1 MLDTFATWEGRA
13 YALILC
19 LCPFV
24 LSYFLTSVL
33 SASSIRSN
41 HDNKSPPID
50 PSADF
55 IFGNLFA
62 FAFDTRRYFAH
73 LITRYGNNTPVRIR
87 VANQQYF
94 FISGAQSILRF
105 FRTSRE
111 LSTTPA
117 TVAILENVFGSPPET
132 ASILIND
139 NTGFSVQPLEGSNPI
154 PQDQR
159 YHHIIHNTIHTNL
172 MGVGLADL
180 ASRYLENLEKELDAL
195 SGESEEWIEIPDL
208 YTLVQNTIFKASTMA
223 ICGPHLFELNPTFT
237 DDFWEFD
244 IKVGGLIKGL
254 PRFLVPSSYRVRD
267 RLIDEIMKWHEF
279 AESHIDRK
287 DVELEKKLWEPYYG
301 SKLVRD
307 RARELSQIKGYN
319 DKARAANDLGLIWGA
334 NANIVPI
341 VGWFL
346 LDTISRPEVLSRV
359 RNELSNIA
367 KLHPSSST
375 SEHMPELMSNP
386 LLQSIY
392 CEELRLRSGTTIQRS
407 PISSNYK
414 LGPWK
419 FPKDDMIIASVWFEG
434 RDKTV
439 WNEGPNGEHD
449 VEDFWPDRFIVYPN
463 DPNSGPRRPE
473 SASAKSKSDK
483 VKEPTFT
490 VDSVNGAFIPYGGG
504 QKMCPGR
511 FYAKQEALGAL
522 AMFLNKFD
530 IELMEE
536 KQIVPDLSYFP
547 MGILPP
553 KGKYPARLRRR
564 KEAV

>member
-1 MLDTFATWEGRA
+1 MLR
-13 YALILC
+13 L
-19 LCPFV
+19 
-24 LSYFLTSVL
+24 
-33 SASSIRSN
+33 
-41 HDNKSPPID
+41 
-50 PSADF
+50 
-55 IFGNLFA
+55 
-62 FAFDTRRYFAH
+62 
-73 LITRYGNNTPVRIR
+73 
-87 VANQQYF
+87 
-94 FISGAQSILRF
+94 

-111 LSTTPA
+111 LSTGPA
-117 TVAILENVFGSPPET
+117 SVAIMENVFGSPPET

-139 NTGFSVQPLEGSNPI
+139 NTGCSVQPLEGSNPL

-159 YHHIIHNTIHTNL
+159 YFHLIHNTIHTNL
-172 MGVGLADL
+172 MGAGLADL
-180 ASRYLENLEKELDAL
+180 ASRYLENLEKELDEL
-195 SGESEEWIEIPDL
+195 SGESEDWIEIPDL
-208 YTLVQNTIFKASTMA
+208 YALVQNAIFRASTIA

-267 RLIDEIMKWHEF
+267 RLIDEIMAWHRF

-287 DVELEKKLWEPYYG
+287 DEELEKKLWEPYYG

-319 DKARAANDLGLIWGA
+319 DKARAANDLGLIWGYALCLYTVIFFFLLILCSA

-341 VGWFL
+341 VGWCL

-359 RNELSNIA
+359 RIELSNIV
-367 KLHPSSST
+367 KLRPSSST

-392 CEELRLRSGTTIQRS
+392 CEELRLRSGSTIQRS

-439 WNEGPNGEHD
+439 WNEGANGEHD
-449 VEDFWPDRFIVYPN
+449 VEDFWVDRFIVYPN
-463 DPNSGPRRPE
+463 DPNSGPRKPD
-473 SASAKSKSDK
+473 SAKSKSDK

-522 AMFLNKFD
+522 AMFLSKFD
-530 IELMEE
+530 VELIE
-536 KQIVPDLSYFP
+536 KKPIVPDLSYFP

-564 KEAV
+564 MQAA

>member
-1 MLDTFATWEGRA
+1 MLDIFATWEGRA

-73 LITRYGNNTPVRIR
+73 LIKRYGNNTPVRIR

-111 LSTTPA
+111 LSTAPA
-117 TVAILENVFGSPPET
+117 AVAILENVFGSPPET

-180 ASRYLENLEKELDAL
+180 ASRYLENLEKELDEL
-195 SGESEEWIEIPDL
+195 SG
-208 YTLVQNTIFKASTMA
+208 
-223 ICGPHLFELNPTFT
+223 
-237 DDFWEFD
+237 
-244 IKVGGLIKGL
+244 VGGLIKGL

-267 RLIDEIMKWHEF
+267 RLIEEIMKWHEF

-287 DVELEKKLWEPYYG
+287 DEELEKKLWEPYYG

-367 KLHPSSST
+367 KLYPSAST
-375 SEHMPELMSNP
+375 SDHMPELMSNP

-439 WNEGPNGEHD
+439 WNEGLNGEHD

-463 DPNSGPRRPE
+463 DPNSGPRRPD

-530 IELMEE
+530 IELKEK

-553 KGKYPARLRRR
+553 KGKYPARIRRR
-564 KEAV
+564 KQAV

>member
-1 MLDTFATWEGRA
+1 MLDIFATWEGRA
-13 YALILC
+13 SALMLC
-19 LCPFV
+19 LCLFV
-24 LSYFLTSVL
+24 SSYFFTSIL
-33 SASSIRSN
+33 SAASIRSN
-41 HDNKSPPID
+41 HDDKPPPID
-50 PSADF
+50 PSVDL

-73 LITRYGNNTPVRIR
+73 LINRFGHNVPVRIR
-87 VANQQYF
+87 VANRQYF
-94 FISGAQSILRF
+94 FVSGAQSMLRL

-111 LSTTPA
+111 LSTGPA
-117 TVAILENVFGSPPET
+117 SVTIMENVFGSPPET

-139 NTGFSVQPLEGSNPI
+139 NTGCSVQPLEGSNPL

-159 YHHIIHNTIHTNL
+159 YFHIIHNTIHTNL
-172 MGVGLADL
+172 MGTGLTDL
-180 ASRYLENLEKELDAL
+180 ASRYLENLEKELNEL
-195 SGESEEWIEIPDL
+195 SGKSEEWIEIPDL
-208 YTLVQNTIFKASTMA
+208 YTLIQNVIFRASTIAM
-223 ICGPHLFELNPTFT
+223 CGPHLFELNPTFT

-254 PRFLVPSSYRVRD
+254 PRFLIPSSYRIRD
-267 RLIDEIMKWHEF
+267 KLIEEIMDWHRF
-279 AESHIDRK
+279 AEAHIDRT
-287 DVELEKKLWEPYYG
+287 DEELEKKLWEPYYG
-301 SKLVRD
+301 AKLVRD
-307 RARELSQIKGYN
+307 RARELSQIRGYN
-319 DKARAANDLGLIWGA
+319 DRARAANDLGLIWGA

-359 RNELSNIA
+359 RSELSNIA
-367 KLHPSSST
+367 KLHPTSST
-375 SEHMPELMSNP
+375 SEHMPEVLSNP

-392 CEELRLRSGTTIQRS
+392 CEELRLRSGSTIQRS

-434 RDKTV
+434 RDKSV
-439 WNEGPNGEHD
+439 WNEGANGEHD

-463 DPNSGPRRPE
+463 DPNSGPRKAD
-473 SASAKSKSDK
+473 STKSKSAK

-490 VDSVNGAFIPYGGG
+490 TDSVNGSFIPYGGG

-530 IELMEE
+530 IELIEN
-536 KQIVPDLSYFP
+536 KPIIPDLSYFP
-547 MGILPP
+547 IGILPP

-564 KEAV
+564 NQAA